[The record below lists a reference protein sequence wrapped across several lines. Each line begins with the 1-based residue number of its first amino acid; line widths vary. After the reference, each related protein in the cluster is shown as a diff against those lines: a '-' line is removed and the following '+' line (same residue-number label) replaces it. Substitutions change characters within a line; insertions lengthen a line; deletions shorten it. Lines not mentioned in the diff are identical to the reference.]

1 MDEQSFLFNAL
12 IYLTAAVISVPISKR
27 LGLGSVLGYLFA
39 GVVIGP
45 WGIGFITH
53 VEDILHFSE
62 FGVVLLLFLIGLE
75 LNPARLWS
83 LKKSIFGMGSAQ
95 VFLTGLVLFGL
106 GRLAGLELKASIIAG
121 MALALSSTAIALQTL
136 SEKNLLKTNAG
147 HSAFSILLFQD
158 MAVIPMLTIIPLL
171 GAVGPEL
178 GNQGNLFSVIKIFG
192 AILGL
197 FIAGRYLSRPLF
209 RIIAN
214 TNIREIFTA
223 FSLLLVIGIA
233 LLMRAMDMSMAL
245 GSFIAGVILSDSEYR
260 HELEIDIEPFKGLL
274 LGLFFISVGMSI
286 KLGIV
291 LKQPFLLFMA
301 LAALLVIKSSILF
314 VLGKIC
320 KIPVGENFIFAFVIS
335 QGGEFAFVLFSMAQ
349 NFGIFHGETVDFLI
363 ALVALSM
370 ATTPIL
376 LVLNEKW
383 IQPRFRR
390 VEKKESDTIEAKDN
404 AVIIVGFGRFG
415 QVVGRLLHSKQI
427 GTTILDHN
435 PNNIEMLRKYGFKV
449 FYGDAARMDLLETAG
464 ARNAKILVLSI
475 DDPEMLI
482 ETAKKIK
489 KQFPHLSILAKA
501 SDRLRAHELLSLGIK
516 TFTQEFYHSAL
527 ILGEEALKELGYG
540 AYQAKKA
547 ALKFKEYD
555 TKTFY
560 AHHPYHQDEVKR
572 ISLAQEARKEME
584 ELFKTDEDTFNKDKD
599 ASWG

>member
-1 MDEQSFLFNAL
+1 MHEQGFLFNAL
-12 IYLTAAVISVPISKR
+12 IYLAAAVISVPISKR
-27 LGLGSVLGYLFA
+27 LGLGSVLGYLLA

-45 WGIGFITH
+45 WGLGLITQ

-83 LKKSIFGMGSAQ
+83 LKKSILGMGSAQ
-95 VFLTGLVLFGL
+95 VILTGLVLFGL
-106 GRLAGLELKASIIAG
+106 GKIMGLELKASIIAG

-158 MAVIPMLTIIPLL
+158 IAVIPMLAIIPLL
-171 GAVGPEL
+171 GPVAPEL
-178 GNQGNLFSVIKIFG
+178 GNQGNLFSVVKIFG
-192 AILGL
+192 AILGI
-197 FIAGRYLSRPLF
+197 FIAGRFLSRPLF

-291 LKQPFLLFMA
+291 IDQPFHLLMA
-301 LAALLVIKSSILF
+301 LATLLAIKSFILF

-320 KIPVGENFIFAFVIS
+320 KIPLGENFIFAFIIS

-349 NFGIFHGETVDFLI
+349 SSGIIHGETVDFLV

-376 LVLNEKW
+376 LILNEKW

-390 VEKKESDTIEAKDN
+390 VEKKDSDTIETKDN
-404 AVIIVGFGRFG
+404 PVIIVGFGRFG
-415 QVVGRLLHSKQI
+415 QVMGRLLHSKQI

-449 FYGDAARMDLLETAG
+449 FYGDATRMDLLETAG

-475 DDPEMLI
+475 DDPEMII
-482 ETAKKIK
+482 ETAKKVK
-489 KQFPHLSILAKA
+489 KQFPHLSILARA

-527 ILGEEALKELGYG
+527 DLGEEALKELGYG

-599 ASWG
+599 GSWG